1 MLKMLPLLA
10 VVVCML
16 VIPAHAVAP
25 AKYSVDANHS
35 TVGFSVPILDGLSSV
50 SGKFSD
56 FAVTINYDDADITKS
71 SVEAVIKA
79 ASINTGVENRDKHL
93 RTADFFDVEKFP
105 EITFK
110 SSSVVKK
117 GKGFVANGTFTMHG
131 VSKEISIPFVRS
143 GTFVNPANNKSS
155 LGFTAQLQLK
165 RSDYGITWQHQ
176 SIKNWVGDVVT
187 INLAVLVRN

>member
-1 MLKMLPLLA
+1 MLKKLPLLT
-10 VVVCML
+10 VVVCLL
-16 VIPAHAVAP
+16 VIPASAVAP
-25 AKYSVDANHS
+25 VKYSVDANHS
-35 TVGFSVPILDGLSSV
+35 TVGFSVPILGGLSSV

-56 FAVTINYDDADITKS
+56 FSVTIEYDESDITKS

-79 ASINTGVENRDKHL
+79 ASIDTGIENRDKHL
-93 RTADFFDVEKFP
+93 RNADFFDVEKYP

-131 VSKEISIPFVRS
+131 VSKEISIPFMRS
-143 GTFVNPANNKSS
+143 GSFVNPANNKSS
-155 LGFTAQLQLK
+155 IGFTAHLDLN
-165 RSDYGITWQHQ
+165 RRDYGMNWQHQ
-176 SIKNWVGDVVT
+176 TIKNWVGDVVS